1 MQHSVNSPVRGKA
14 SRPRVLFVATHYPQ
28 LSQTYIKS
36 ELKAL
41 RDDYEI
47 KIVATS
53 VPNFEDPEHPPFE
66 RIENFQRMIEI
77 VRSFRPT
84 VIHGHYLVQAR
95 LLSAL
100 AAVTDTPFTIRA
112 HSFDSI
118 VTETR
123 RPKHLDRLTAE
134 LDFEHCLGILAM
146 PFTRPFLESSGL
158 PAALIVDAPPV
169 VDFHHF
175 YNRAK
180 NGTGIMNIGA
190 CLPKKRMEDFVDL
203 AARMPSLEF
212 NLYPIGYDTAKIAAL
227 NAERGGRLTI
237 HEPRPFSAMPA
248 VYKKHDWLVY
258 TACPALKS
266 VGWPM
271 AVAEAQAS
279 GVAVCM
285 AHIRPDLVD
294 YVGDAG
300 YLYESISDVE
310 RIIDQSPPAPMREAG
325 FDRARSWDIKTN
337 IHLLTDLWASI
348 PDRAESAARRSIQ
361 RP

>member
-1 MQHSVNSPVRGKA
+1 MQRSVNSPVRGKA
-14 SRPRVLFVATHYPQ
+14 SRPRVLIVAMHYPQ

-41 RDDYEI
+41 RGDYEI
-47 KIVATS
+47 KVVATS
-53 VPNFEDPEHPPFE
+53 VPNIKDPEHLPFE
-66 RIENFQRMIEI
+66 RIENFEQMIEV

-100 AAVTDTPFTIRA
+100 AALTDTPFTIRA
-112 HSFDSI
+112 HSFDAI

-123 RPKHLDRLTAE
+123 RPKHLDSLTAV
-134 LDFEHCLGILAM
+134 LDFEHCLGILAL

-158 PAALIVDAPPV
+158 PATLIVDAPPV

-175 YNRAK
+175 YNRAN

-190 CLPKKRMEDFVDL
+190 CLAKKRMEDFVEL

-212 NLYPIGYDTAKIAAL
+212 DLYPIGYDTATISAL
-227 NAERGGRLTI
+227 NAERGGRLNV
-237 HEPRPFSAMPA
+237 HEPRPFSSMPA

-258 TACPALKS
+258 TACPELKT

-285 AHIRPDLVD
+285 AHIRADLID

-300 YLYESISDVE
+300 YLYESISEVE
-310 RIIDQSPPAPMREAG
+310 QIIDQAPPAPMREAG
-325 FDRARSWDIKTN
+325 FDRARSWDIKTD
-337 IHLLTDLWASI
+337 IHLLTDLWASLM
-348 PDRAESAARRSIQ
+348 
-361 RP
+361 